1 MLTSFA
7 AIKYANL
14 HSFPI
19 FINTFFR
26 IKKENDF
33 VFAAPHRMICRK
45 LKSVTAGKCKR
56 LIINIPPRYGKT
68 ELAVRNFIAY
78 GLALNPSAKFLHLS
92 YSATLAEENSVA
104 IKDIM
109 QTEQYRELF
118 PLSELKKGSDTK
130 SRWETISGGG
140 LYATSTLGQITGFGA
155 GTHEDDLFGGA
166 IVIDDP
172 IKPEDAFSDVEREKV
187 NRRFETTIRS
197 RVNSRNTPIVII
209 MQRLHEHDLCG
220 YLQSV
225 EPNVWE
231 VLKLPAIT
239 EDGQALWEQ
248 RHTLDELYKLREV
261 SPIVFETQY
270 MQNPKP
276 LEGLLYNPDAWKT
289 YNEIPITARAVRK
302 NYTDTADTGADNLVS
317 VNYVETEHGNYILDM
332 ICTDAPME
340 ETETQV
346 ARFLTKDN
354 IEIANIESNNGG
366 RGFARNVERLM
377 RMQGNYTTRI
387 EWFHQ
392 TENKAVRIFS
402 NSAAVQNMT
411 YFPNG
416 WEVLFPKVYN
426 ELSGYMKAGRNAHD
440 DVEDVLTGMIEKRNT
455 GGMEMIDFKEQGTIG
470 VAVLTSDGT
479 AWCRC
484 AFDEKGCIVAGG
496 GLALPTASEMKD
508 LQDCVCY
515 FSDARTSDAR
525 NLVQDIP
532 TLRAAKYK
540 DSMVRLIDEYAQFMQ
555 MQRLSRENV
564 SREFINDLR
573 ETNSQS
579 VYLSGVCVALA
590 ISRNQKLNF

>member
-1 MLTSFA
+1 MN
-7 AIKYANL
+7 YC
-14 HSFPI
+14 
-19 FINTFFR
+19 
-26 IKKENDF
+26 ENDIIKAHCQSDLVKFTDFSFSSNGKKFDDAKHF
-33 VFAAPHRMICRK
+33 VAINHALKKVSDRK
-45 LKSVTAGKCKR
+45 TQR

-68 ELAVRNFIAY
+68 ELAVRHFIAWA
-78 GLALNPSAKFLHLS
+78 LAINPAAKFLHLS
-92 YSATLAEENSVA
+92 YSATLAEENSMAV
-104 IKDIM
+104 KDIV
-109 QTEQYRELF
+109 QADWYKELF
-118 PLSELKKGSDTK
+118 PLAQIKEGRDTK

-166 IVIDDP
+166 IIIDDP

-276 LEGLLYNPDAWKT
+276 LEGLLYNPKAWKT
-289 YNEIPITARAVRK
+289 YNDIPITARAVRK

-346 ARFLTKDN
+346 ARFLAKDN
-354 IEIANIESNNGG
+354 VEIANIESNNGG

-416 WEVLFPKVYN
+416 WEVLYPKVFN

-455 GGMEMIDFKEQGTIG
+455 GGMEVIDTDERGTIG
-470 VAVLTSDGT
+470 VVVLTSDGT

-484 AFDEKGCIVAGG
+484 AFDDKGCIVAGG
-496 GLALPTASEMKD
+496 GLALPTANDMKD

-525 NLVQDIP
+525 KLVQDIP

-540 DSMVRLIDEYAQFMQ
+540 DSMVRLIDEYAQYMQ

-564 SREFINDLR
+564 SREFVNDLR
-573 ETNSQS
+573 ETNAQS
-579 VYLSGVCVALA
+579 VYLSGVCVSLA
-590 ISRNQKLNF
+590 ISRKQKLNF